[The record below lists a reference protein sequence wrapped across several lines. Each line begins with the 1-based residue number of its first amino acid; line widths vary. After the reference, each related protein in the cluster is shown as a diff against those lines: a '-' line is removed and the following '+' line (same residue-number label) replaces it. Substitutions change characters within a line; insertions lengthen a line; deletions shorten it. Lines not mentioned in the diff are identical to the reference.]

1 MEGKEGKKKRAR
13 RRERRGEEQRLRL
26 RRRGRSKARGARQRW
41 GLRRRPRSTA
51 PVAAAPLGFL
61 CGCDLAG
68 DPGGA
73 AGSEKQVLISSLEI
87 FFLTFSLPL
96 VCRTQP
102 SETKLSLL
110 HHPSSSSL
118 SFSLLDPACDAREPP
133 RAASEVAKE
142 KKSKRSSPT
151 SSIETRKT
159 MAEEEALD
167 ARELALNAAAGAAA
181 KPLTINDLPN
191 DQLVCPSLWRSA
203 TRSW

>member
-1 MEGKEGKKKRAR
+1 MRATHRSVFFFFLVERKRVQGGTR
-13 RRERRGEEQRLRL
+13 SSRREKGSSFFSHFFLFRR
-26 RRRGRSKARGARQRW
+26 S
-41 GLRRRPRSTA
+41 
-51 PVAAAPLGFL
+51 F
-61 CGCDLAG
+61 
-68 DPGGA
+68 A
-73 AGSEKQVLISSLEI
+73 AG
-87 FFLTFSLPL
+87 
-96 VCRTQP
+96 TQP

-167 ARELALNAAAGAAA
+167 APELALNAAAGAAA